1 MKHWSCHGS
10 LWPRAFSRAMTSVA
24 ASSTTVAPLHSN
36 RRRTAVF
43 PAPGVPVRMYLII
56 AYLLGGGRGRDD
68 KAGRAG
74 GEGLAGGVGGT
85 PKVRL
90 GRMCCS
96 GITAPPC
103 DADWQWLNRRER
115 LAQSVMAWV
124 QVYERLGERGEL
136 HRPGT
141 KTVLLVL

>member
-1 MKHWSCHGS
+1 
-10 LWPRAFSRAMTSVA
+10 
-24 ASSTTVAPLHSN
+24 
-36 RRRTAVF
+36 
-43 PAPGVPVRMYLII
+43 
-56 AYLLGGGRGRDD
+56 
-68 KAGRAG
+68 
-74 GEGLAGGVGGT
+74 
-85 PKVRL
+85 VRL

-124 QVYERLGERGEL
+124 QVYERLGGRGEL

-141 KTVLLVL
+141 KIVLLVPQRDPVAEHLAAGAVGHPSSCRAAALPAQPEAGHVRTGERRNRCHTE